1 MTVERLHFAPGGM
14 VYDSMLAAEHIA
26 RYVLAAQVARGRRVL
41 DIACGEGYGSA
52 LLADAGAH
60 QVLGID
66 ISPTAIEVARQC
78 FAREGVA
85 FRAGAAEQLP
95 ALLDAGLTFDL
106 IVSFETIEH
115 VEDVRRF
122 LEGVRLVLEPGGT
135 VVISA
140 PNEGS
145 GDEPSNNPFH
155 RRTYNLER
163 FRAETEAIL
172 GPARAILFGMPLQGF
187 AVVDPASGFADNE
200 RTELGVML
208 ESEAI
213 GSGRLLAAQQPHRV
227 DERRASFFV
236 GVWGEDI
243 ASALAVAPISESART
258 ETYVALTWLR
268 AEHARLLRRCAEQ
281 VDAALHEEGERR
293 LQEVIVGL
301 RRAELLDRQR
311 LEGVAGDLA
320 RAQADLAWICE
331 ERDRARQAAAL
342 VEAQAEER
350 QRASEAALC
359 AQLRCAEAQLRRAEA
374 QLQCAEEHLTAIR
387 SSNSWRVLQLYTHTY
402 DVPVIGSALR
412 LARQA
417 TRRVWFL
424 LHPRG

>member
-1 MTVERLHFAPGGM
+1 MAVERLHFAPCGM
-14 VYDSMLAAEHIA
+14 IYDFMLAAEHIA
-26 RYVLAAQVARGRRVL
+26 RYVLAAQVARGTPRTRYCLRRAT
-41 DIACGEGYGSA
+41 ACIVGRCRRIKY
-52 LLADAGAH
+52 
-60 QVLGID
+60 LGID
-66 ISPTAIEVARQC
+66 ISPTAIEVAQQC
-78 FAREGVA
+78 FAREGIA

-95 ALLDAGLTFDL
+95 ALLDAGVTFDL

-187 AVVDPASGFADNE
+187 AVVDPASGLADNE

-213 GSGRLLAAQQPHRV
+213 GSGRLFGGHSGLTAWMSVGREFFCRNSGLRISRRPSRSHQSQKLASI
-227 DERRASFFV
+227 D
-236 GVWGEDI
+236 
-243 ASALAVAPISESART
+243 
-258 ETYVALTWLR
+258 TYVALTWLR

-281 VDAALHEEGERR
+281 ADAALHEEGERR
-293 LQEVIVGL
+293 LQEVVVGL

-320 RAQADLAWICE
+320 RAQADLAWIRE

-350 QRASEAALC
+350 QRASEAL
-359 AQLRCAEAQLRRAEA
+359 
-374 QLQCAEEHLTAIR
+374 EHAGIRLTH
-387 SSNSWRVLQLYTHTY
+387 SLNS
-402 DVPVIGSALR
+402 
-412 LARQA
+412 
-417 TRRVWFL
+417 
-424 LHPRG
+424 